1 MNIVTLFAL
10 LFLFLNILFSIFTFF
25 YRLFHRGKKSSTINP
40 SIQSIIQSFFAF
52 SLKLCHNI
60 FFSFYCSCKF
70 KCMFPFH
77 RFLPIQGV
85 FDLDLDTLEKQH
97 AKNNL
102 LLYFLLVF
110 QRPLTAIFVK
120 TSVLDII
127 YCSNY

>member
-1 MNIVTLFAL
+1 
-10 LFLFLNILFSIFTFF
+10 
-25 YRLFHRGKKSSTINP
+25 
-40 SIQSIIQSFFAF
+40 
-52 SLKLCHNI
+52 
-60 FFSFYCSCKF
+60 
-70 KCMFPFH
+70 MFPFH

-120 TSVLDII
+120 TSV
-127 YCSNY
+127 